1 LAGAKVILASA
12 TPSLESWSNAQS
24 GKYHKVELTDRF
36 GVATLPDLRA
46 IDMRVQELPSTRW
59 ISEPLQVHIA
69 ERIATSEQSLLFLNR
84 RGYAPITLCR
94 ACGEQIGCSDCDARL
109 VEHRFQ
115 KRLIC
120 HQCGKSHSIPQTC
133 PSCGAEDRLAAVGP
147 GVERLAEEAVAL
159 FPDARVVTLS
169 SDMFG
174 STRAL
179 RQEIENIANGY
190 ADIIVGTQLV
200 AKGHN
205 FPHLT
210 LVGVI
215 DADIGLQ
222 GSDLRAAERTFQ
234 LVRQV
239 AGRAGRAEKP
249 GLALLQT
256 HQPEHSVIRAILSGD
271 EVGFWNAEAGAREV
285 AAMPPFGRLAGIIIS
300 ASDPEGAFDLGNRLA
315 RQKAALERIGAQV
328 YGPAPAPIS
337 RVRGRFRVR
346 LLIKSAKTAP
356 LQKAISQW
364 LRHVEL
370 PKGIRLS
377 VDIDPQTFL

>member
-1 LAGAKVILASA
+1 
-12 TPSLESWSNAQS
+12 
-24 GKYHKVELTDRF
+24 
-36 GVATLPDLRA
+36 
-46 IDMRVQELPSTRW
+46 LPSTRW

-69 ERIATSEQSLLFLNR
+69 ERIARSEQSLLFLNR

-120 HQCGKSHSIPQTC
+120 HQCGESHSIPQTC

-256 HQPEHSVIRAILSGD
+256 HQPEHPVIRAILSGD

>member
-1 LAGAKVILASA
+1 
-12 TPSLESWSNAQS
+12 
-24 GKYHKVELTDRF
+24 
-36 GVATLPDLRA
+36 
-46 IDMRVQELPSTRW
+46 M
-59 ISEPLQVHIA
+59 
-69 ERIATSEQSLLFLNR
+69 
-84 RGYAPITLCR
+84 
-94 ACGEQIGCSDCDARL
+94 
-109 VEHRFQ
+109 
-115 KRLIC
+115 
-120 HQCGKSHSIPQTC
+120 
-133 PSCGAEDRLAAVGP
+133 
-147 GVERLAEEAVAL
+147 
-159 FPDARVVTLS
+159 
-169 SDMFG
+169 
-174 STRAL
+174 
-179 RQEIENIANGY
+179 
-190 ADIIVGTQLV
+190 
-200 AKGHN
+200 
-205 FPHLT
+205 
-210 LVGVI
+210 I